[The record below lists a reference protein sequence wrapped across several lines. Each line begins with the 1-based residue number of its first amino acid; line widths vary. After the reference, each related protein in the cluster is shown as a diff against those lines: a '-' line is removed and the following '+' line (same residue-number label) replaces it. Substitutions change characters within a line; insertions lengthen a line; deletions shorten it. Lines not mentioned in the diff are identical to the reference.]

1 MPEVSY
7 VGSEALIG
15 RAMGA
20 LEDAVAQSGEALAT
34 AAQRLAPVDT
44 GTLRASI
51 HVDSV
56 ERSGMSV
63 TATVSTG
70 GEASEYAVY
79 VELGTRRMAAQ
90 PYMTPALAQH
100 EPVHVQMCANALKG
114 AFGA

>member
-1 MPEVSY
+1 MPQVSY
-7 VGSEALIG
+7 VGSEVLIG
-15 RAMGA
+15 RAIGV
-20 LEDAVAQSGEALAT
+20 LEDAVSQSGEALAT
-34 AAQRLAPVDT
+34 TAQRLAPVDT

-56 ERSGMSV
+56 QRTGRSV
-63 TATVSTG
+63 TATVATG

-79 VELGTRRMAAQ
+79 VELGTRRMGAQ

-100 EPVHVQMCANALKG
+100 EPVHAQMCANALRG